1 MRSTETAL
9 CSRDVEIIELEFDG
23 EVVLPPDAETQAD
36 VDLLS
41 NGTGT
46 NSEETA
52 LQTDFCYS
60 GGGLGPEETTA
71 SSSSF
76 SREQAGA
83 SLPTSSALQ
92 LNKSSALSLEDPVK
106 MMDSILNESGA
117 ISQNINLLGK

>member
-76 SREQAGA
+76 SREIGRAH
-83 SLPTSSALQ
+83 
-92 LNKSSALSLEDPVK
+92 V
-106 MMDSILNESGA
+106 
-117 ISQNINLLGK
+117 